1 LLFKVCF
8 NKFNSKT
15 KSIYVVSV
23 RTRFAPSPTG
33 FLHVGGLR
41 TALYNYLFAKKHN
54 GQFILRIEDTDQTRI
69 VPGAVENLI
78 ETLKWAGIEFDEGPF
93 KGGPFGPYIQSQR
106 LELYHKHALEL
117 VEKGYA
123 YYCFCSPERLEKMRQ
138 EQIKLGQ
145 PPKYD
150 GTCRRLTSD
159 EVKKKLD
166 EGLPKTIRM
175 KIPEWGEL
183 KFNDLIRGDVTIN
196 FKVLD
201 DQILL
206 KSDGFPTYH
215 LAVVVDDH
223 YMKISHVI
231 RGEEWLPSTPKHI
244 LLYDYFQWEKPYFAH
259 LPLLLNPDRTKLS
272 KRQGDVAVEDYRAK
286 GYLPEA
292 VVNFI
297 ALLGWNPGDER
308 EFFTIDELIKEF
320 SLERVNKSGA
330 VFDIKKLNWMNAHY
344 IKNSNLDRITQL
356 AIPFL
361 KEKGY
366 DVSNFQKVK
375 IIVEAVRT
383 HLEYLAQIVEHV
395 DIFYADDIEIEDG
408 EAKEF
413 LKLDTTKLVFEK
425 FIHKLQNLD
434 SEIDRE
440 KFKVIAKEVQ
450 NETGIKGKNLFMP
463 IRIALT
469 GKTHGPELP
478 LLVEYFG
485 KEKLKQRLEKFL
497 KT

>member
-1 LLFKVCF
+1 
-8 NKFNSKT
+8 
-15 KSIYVVSV
+15 
-23 RTRFAPSPTG
+23 
-33 FLHVGGLR
+33 
-41 TALYNYLFAKKHN
+41 
-54 GQFILRIEDTDQTRI
+54 
-69 VPGAVENLI
+69 
-78 ETLKWAGIEFDEGPF
+78 
-93 KGGPFGPYIQSQR
+93 
-106 LELYHKHALEL
+106 
-117 VEKGYA
+117 
-123 YYCFCSPERLEKMRQ
+123 
-138 EQIKLGQ
+138 
-145 PPKYD
+145 
-150 GTCRRLTSD
+150 
-159 EVKKKLD
+159 
-166 EGLPKTIRM
+166 M

-183 KFNDLIRGDVTIN
+183 TFHDLIRGDVTIN
-196 FKVLD
+196 FKTLD
-201 DQILL
+201 DQIIL

-244 LLYDYFQWEKPYFAH
+244 LLYEYLNWKKPQFAH

-292 VVNFI
+292 IVNFI

-308 EFFTIDELIKEF
+308 EFFKLDELINEF
-320 SLERVNKSGA
+320 SLERVNKAGA
-330 VFDIKKLNWMNAHY
+330 IFDIKKLNWMNSHY
-344 IKNSNLDRITQL
+344 IKNSDLDRITQL

-383 HLEYLAQIVEHV
+383 HLEYLAQIVDYV
-395 DIFYADDIEIEDG
+395 DIFFTEIVEIENG
-408 EAKEF
+408 EAREI
-413 LKLDTTKLVFEK
+413 LKLDTSKTVLEK
-425 FIHKLQNLD
+425 FIQKLQNLD
-434 SEIDRE
+434 GEIDRE
-440 KFKVIAKEVQ
+440 KFKQLMKEIQ
-450 NETGIKGKNLFMP
+450 NETSIKGKNLFMP

-485 KEKLKQRLEKFL
+485 KEKIKQRLEKFISL
-497 KT
+497 

>member
-1 LLFKVCF
+1 MV
-8 NKFNSKT
+8 
-15 KSIYVVSV
+15 SI

-69 VPGAVENLI
+69 VPGAIENLI
-78 ETLKWAGIEFDEGPF
+78 ETLHWAGIEFDEGPN
-93 KGGPFGPYIQSQR
+93 KGGPYGPYIQSQR
-106 LELYHKHALEL
+106 LELYRKHAQEL
-117 VEKGYA
+117 IEKGYA
-123 YYCFCSPERLEKMRQ
+123 YYCFCSPERLEKMRE
-138 EQIKLGQ
+138 EQIKLKQQ
-145 PPKYD
+145 PRYD
-150 GTCRRLTSD
+150 GTCRRLSQE

-166 EGLPKTIRM
+166 EGIPKTIRM

-183 KFNDLIRGDVTIN
+183 TFHDLIRGDVTIN
-196 FKVLD
+196 FKTLD
-201 DQILL
+201 DQIIL

-244 LLYDYFQWEKPYFAH
+244 LLYEYLNWKKPQFAH

-292 VVNFI
+292 IVNFI

-308 EFFTIDELIKEF
+308 EFFKLDELINEF
-320 SLERVNKSGA
+320 SLERVNKAGA
-330 VFDIKKLNWMNAHY
+330 IFDIKKLNWMNSHY
-344 IKNSNLDRITQL
+344 IKNSDLDRITQL

-383 HLEYLAQIVEHV
+383 HLEYLAQIVDYV
-395 DIFYADDIEIEDG
+395 DIFFTEIVEIENG
-408 EAKEF
+408 EAREI
-413 LKLDTTKLVFEK
+413 LKLDTSKTVLEK
-425 FIHKLQNLD
+425 FIQKLQNLD
-434 SEIDRE
+434 GEIDRE
-440 KFKVIAKEVQ
+440 KFKQLMKEIQ
-450 NETGIKGKNLFMP
+450 NETSIKGKNLFMP

-485 KEKLKQRLEKFL
+485 KEKIKQRLEKFISL
-497 KT
+497 

>member
-1 LLFKVCF
+1 M
-8 NKFNSKT
+8 
-15 KSIYVVSV
+15 
-23 RTRFAPSPTG
+23 
-33 FLHVGGLR
+33 H
-41 TALYNYLFAKKHN
+41 
-54 GQFILRIEDTDQTRI
+54 
-69 VPGAVENLI
+69 
-78 ETLKWAGIEFDEGPF
+78 WAGIEFDEGPN
-93 KGGPFGPYIQSQR
+93 KGGPYGPYIQSQR
-106 LELYHKHALEL
+106 LELYRKHAQEL
-117 VEKGYA
+117 IEKGYA
-123 YYCFCSPERLEKMRQ
+123 YYCFCSPERLEKMRE
-138 EQIKLGQ
+138 EQIKLKQQ
-145 PPKYD
+145 PRYD
-150 GTCRRLTSD
+150 GTCRRLSQE

-166 EGLPKTIRM
+166 EGIPKTIRM

-183 KFNDLIRGDVTIN
+183 TFHDLIRGDVTIN
-196 FKVLD
+196 FKTLD
-201 DQILL
+201 DQIIL

-244 LLYDYFQWEKPYFAH
+244 LLYEYLNWKKPQFAH

-292 VVNFI
+292 IVNFI

-308 EFFTIDELIKEF
+308 EFFKLDELINEF
-320 SLERVNKSGA
+320 SLERVNKAGA
-330 VFDIKKLNWMNAHY
+330 IFDIKKLNWMNSHY
-344 IKNSNLDRITQL
+344 IKNSDLDRITQL

-383 HLEYLAQIVEHV
+383 HLEYLAQIVDYV
-395 DIFYADDIEIEDG
+395 DIFFTEIVEIENG
-408 EAKEF
+408 EAREI
-413 LKLDTTKLVFEK
+413 LKLDTSKTVLEK
-425 FIHKLQNLD
+425 FIQKLQNLD
-434 SEIDRE
+434 GEIDRE
-440 KFKVIAKEVQ
+440 KFKQLMKEIQ
-450 NETGIKGKNLFMP
+450 NETSIKGKNLFMP

-485 KEKLKQRLEKFL
+485 KEKIKQRLEKFISL
-497 KT
+497 

>member
-1 LLFKVCF
+1 
-8 NKFNSKT
+8 
-15 KSIYVVSV
+15 
-23 RTRFAPSPTG
+23 
-33 FLHVGGLR
+33 
-41 TALYNYLFAKKHN
+41 
-54 GQFILRIEDTDQTRI
+54 
-69 VPGAVENLI
+69 
-78 ETLKWAGIEFDEGPF
+78 
-93 KGGPFGPYIQSQR
+93 
-106 LELYHKHALEL
+106 
-117 VEKGYA
+117 
-123 YYCFCSPERLEKMRQ
+123 MRQ

-344 IKNSNLDRITQL
+344 IKNSDLDRLTQL
-356 AIPFL
+356 AISFL

-408 EAKEF
+408 EAKEI

-425 FIHKLQNLD
+425 FIQKLQNLD

>member
-1 LLFKVCF
+1 
-8 NKFNSKT
+8 
-15 KSIYVVSV
+15 
-23 RTRFAPSPTG
+23 
-33 FLHVGGLR
+33 
-41 TALYNYLFAKKHN
+41 
-54 GQFILRIEDTDQTRI
+54 
-69 VPGAVENLI
+69 
-78 ETLKWAGIEFDEGPF
+78 
-93 KGGPFGPYIQSQR
+93 
-106 LELYHKHALEL
+106 
-117 VEKGYA
+117 
-123 YYCFCSPERLEKMRQ
+123 MRQ

-344 IKNSNLDRITQL
+344 IKNSDLDRITQL

-361 KEKGY
+361 KERGY

-408 EAKEF
+408 EAKEI

-425 FIHKLQNLD
+425 FIQKLQNLD

>member
-1 LLFKVCF
+1 
-8 NKFNSKT
+8 
-15 KSIYVVSV
+15 
-23 RTRFAPSPTG
+23 
-33 FLHVGGLR
+33 
-41 TALYNYLFAKKHN
+41 
-54 GQFILRIEDTDQTRI
+54 
-69 VPGAVENLI
+69 
-78 ETLKWAGIEFDEGPF
+78 
-93 KGGPFGPYIQSQR
+93 
-106 LELYHKHALEL
+106 LE
-117 VEKGYA
+117 
-123 YYCFCSPERLEKMRQ
+123 
-138 EQIKLGQ
+138 
-145 PPKYD
+145 
-150 GTCRRLTSD
+150 
-159 EVKKKLD
+159 
-166 EGLPKTIRM
+166 
-175 KIPEWGEL
+175 
-183 KFNDLIRGDVTIN
+183 
-196 FKVLD
+196 
-201 DQILL
+201 
-206 KSDGFPTYH
+206 
-215 LAVVVDDH
+215 
-223 YMKISHVI
+223 
-231 RGEEWLPSTPKHI
+231 
-244 LLYDYFQWEKPYFAH
+244 
-259 LPLLLNPDRTKLS
+259 
-272 KRQGDVAVEDYRAK
+272 
-286 GYLPEA
+286 
-292 VVNFI
+292 
-297 ALLGWNPGDER
+297 PGDER

-344 IKNSNLDRITQL
+344 IKNSDLDRITQL

-408 EAKEF
+408 EAKEI

>member
-1 LLFKVCF
+1 V
-8 NKFNSKT
+8 
-15 KSIYVVSV
+15 SI

-69 VPGAVENLI
+69 VPGAIENLI
-78 ETLKWAGIEFDEGPF
+78 ETLHWAGIEFDEGPN
-93 KGGPFGPYIQSQR
+93 KGGPYGPYIQSQR
-106 LELYHKHALEL
+106 LELYRKHAQEL
-117 VEKGYA
+117 IEKGYA
-123 YYCFCSPERLEKMRQ
+123 YYCFCSPERLEKMRE
-138 EQIKLGQ
+138 EQIKLKQQ
-145 PPKYD
+145 PRYD
-150 GTCRRLTSD
+150 GTCRRLSQE

-166 EGLPKTIRM
+166 EGIPKTIRM

-183 KFNDLIRGDVTIN
+183 TFHDLIRGDVTIN
-196 FKVLD
+196 FKTLD
-201 DQILL
+201 DQIIL

-215 LAVVVDDH
+215 LAVVVDAH

-244 LLYDYFQWEKPYFAH
+244 LLYEYLNWKKPQFAH

-292 VVNFI
+292 IVNFI

-308 EFFTIDELIKEF
+308 EFFKLDELINEF
-320 SLERVNKSGA
+320 SLERVNKAGA
-330 VFDIKKLNWMNAHY
+330 IFDIKKLNWMNSHY
-344 IKNSNLDRITQL
+344 IKNSDLDRITQL

-383 HLEYLAQIVEHV
+383 HLEYLAQIVDYV
-395 DIFYADDIEIEDG
+395 DIFFTEIVEIENG
-408 EAKEF
+408 EAREI
-413 LKLDTTKLVFEK
+413 LKLDTSKTVLEK
-425 FIHKLQNLD
+425 FIQKLQNLD
-434 SEIDRE
+434 GEIDRE
-440 KFKVIAKEVQ
+440 KFKQLMKEIQ
-450 NETGIKGKNLFMP
+450 NETSIKGKNLFMP

-485 KEKLKQRLEKFL
+485 KEKIKQRLEKFISL
-497 KT
+497 

>member
-1 LLFKVCF
+1 M
-8 NKFNSKT
+8 
-15 KSIYVVSV
+15 SI

-41 TALYNYLFAKKHN
+41 TALYNYLFAKKHH

-69 VPGAVENLI
+69 VPGAIENLI
-78 ETLKWAGIEFDEGPF
+78 DTLHWAGIEFDEGPN
-93 KGGPFGPYIQSQR
+93 KGGPYGPYIQSQR
-106 LELYHKHALEL
+106 IELYQKHAREL

-123 YYCFCSPERLEKMRQ
+123 YYCFCSPERLEKMRE
-138 EQIKLGQ
+138 EQIKSKQQ
-145 PPKYD
+145 PRYD
-150 GTCRRLTSD
+150 GTCRRLSQE
-159 EVKKKLD
+159 EVEKKLAKG
-166 EGLPKTIRM
+166 EPKTIRM

-183 KFNDLIRGDVTIN
+183 TFHDLIRGDVTIN
-196 FKVLD
+196 FKTLD
-201 DQILL
+201 DQIIL

-244 LLYDYFQWEKPYFAH
+244 LLYEYLNWEKPQFAH

-292 VVNFI
+292 IVNFI

-308 EFFTIDELIKEF
+308 EFFKLDELINEF
-320 SLERVNKSGA
+320 SLERVNKAGA
-330 VFDIKKLNWMNAHY
+330 IFDIKKLNWMNSHY
-344 IKNSNLDRITQL
+344 IKNADLDRLTQL

-366 DVSNFQKVK
+366 DVANFQKVK

-383 HLEYLAQIVEHV
+383 HLEYLAQIVDHV
-395 DIFYADDIEIEDG
+395 DVFFTETIEIENG
-408 EAKEF
+408 EAQEI
-413 LKLDTTKLVFEK
+413 LKLDSSKIVFEK
-425 FIHKLQNLD
+425 FIRKLQELD
-434 SEIDRE
+434 GEINRE
-440 KFKVIAKEVQ
+440 NFKQLMKEIQ

-469 GKTHGPELP
+469 GKAHGPELP

-485 KEKLKQRLEKFL
+485 KEKIKQRLERFIN
-497 KT
+497 

>member
-1 LLFKVCF
+1 M
-8 NKFNSKT
+8 
-15 KSIYVVSV
+15 
-23 RTRFAPSPTG
+23 
-33 FLHVGGLR
+33 
-41 TALYNYLFAKKHN
+41 ALEPHFIITFFAKKHN

-69 VPGAVENLI
+69 VPGAIENLI
-78 ETLKWAGIEFDEGPF
+78 ETLHWAGIEFDEGPN
-93 KGGPFGPYIQSQR
+93 KGGPYGPYIQSQR
-106 LELYHKHALEL
+106 LELYRKHAQEL
-117 VEKGYA
+117 IEKGYA
-123 YYCFCSPERLEKMRQ
+123 YYCFCSPERLEKMRE
-138 EQIKLGQ
+138 EQIKLKQQ
-145 PPKYD
+145 PRYD
-150 GTCRRLTSD
+150 GTCRRLSQE

-166 EGLPKTIRM
+166 EGIPKTIRM

-183 KFNDLIRGDVTIN
+183 TFHDLIRGDVTIN
-196 FKVLD
+196 FKTLD
-201 DQILL
+201 DQIIL

-244 LLYDYFQWEKPYFAH
+244 LLYEYLNWKKPQFAH

-292 VVNFI
+292 IVNFI

-308 EFFTIDELIKEF
+308 EFFKLDELINEF
-320 SLERVNKSGA
+320 SLERVNKAGA
-330 VFDIKKLNWMNAHY
+330 IFDIKKLNWMNSHY
-344 IKNSNLDRITQL
+344 IKNSDLDRITQL

-383 HLEYLAQIVEHV
+383 HLEYLAQIVDYV
-395 DIFYADDIEIEDG
+395 DIFFTEIVEIENG
-408 EAKEF
+408 EAREI
-413 LKLDTTKLVFEK
+413 LKLDTSKTVLEK
-425 FIHKLQNLD
+425 FIQKLQNLD
-434 SEIDRE
+434 GEIDRE
-440 KFKVIAKEVQ
+440 KFKQLMKEIQ
-450 NETGIKGKNLFMP
+450 NETSIKGKNLFMP

-485 KEKLKQRLEKFL
+485 KEKIKQRLEKFISL
-497 KT
+497 